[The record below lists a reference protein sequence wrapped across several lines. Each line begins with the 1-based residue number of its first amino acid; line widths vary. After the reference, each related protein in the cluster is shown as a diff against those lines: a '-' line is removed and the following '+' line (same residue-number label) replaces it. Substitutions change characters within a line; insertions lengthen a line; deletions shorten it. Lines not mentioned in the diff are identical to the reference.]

1 MPASFDLELHFP
13 LPASLSPELVI
24 RALHGYEALI
34 RPNPYL
40 QGFERQ
46 PVDLDDVVADP
57 FFTEDGTNIAGYEI
71 HDRIPV
77 IAFLGLTKDVRF
89 PALFQS
95 FATGVRVRADAAAG
109 TRVRSVYEVCHR
121 EADANADAG
130 TVAASETPQEV
141 PQGQG
146 AGWDLVEKSHVECNT
161 FLKPFIAKSFEA
173 AHKDLCR
180 RVIDYILEATQK
192 ELPPLPLDTHQAR
205 L

>member
-1 MPASFDLELHFP
+1 MPATFDLELHFP
-13 LPASLSPELVI
+13 LPPSLSPDLVI
-24 RALHGYEALI
+24 RNLHGYEALI

-46 PVDLDDVVADP
+46 PVDLDDIVADP

-71 HDRIPV
+71 HDRIPI
-77 IAFLGLTKDVRF
+77 IAFLGLTKDVKF

-121 EADANADAG
+121 EATDADSSPGADA
-130 TVAASETPQEV
+130 
-141 PQGQG
+141 QGQT
-146 AGWDLVEKSHVECNT
+146 AGWDLVERSHVECSA
-161 FLKPFIAKSFEA
+161 FLKPFIVRSFEV
-173 AHKDLCR
+173 AHKDLCG
-180 RVIDYILEATQK
+180 RVLDYILEATQK
-192 ELPPLPLDTHQAR
+192 ELPPLPLEAQQVG